1 MDGSMAFVDD
11 FVILAMWM
19 TPCAVMALGFVYGL
33 DAVLER
39 IVPLA
44 QPLTTAADRS
54 DVPAKRALPPSQTV

>member
-1 MDGSMAFVDD
+1 MAFVDD

-39 IVPLA
+39 LVPLA
-44 QPLTTAADRS
+44 QPLTTTTADAS
-54 DVPAKRALPPSQTV
+54 DVTREQVLPPSRTV